1 MYNYSLILRRLIFCV
16 CILLSSA
23 EIYGQKNSSASVKF
37 VIGKVQVMSSGRT
50 SWKTARMKQK
60 IFSGD
65 RIRTNLNSRIEISM
79 PDGSV
84 IKINENTTFDI
95 REIKTAEEDKED
107 SMSFTLWAGSMWA
120 KFKKV
125 ISSRQKRE
133 IDSPSAVVAVRGTTL
148 DMNVDKSE
156 ALRVRVYEG
165 RVSVKS
171 KTAGG
176 EVEVGSNQQ
185 STVEKGKAPTPPQSF
200 KPDQEESTESSES
213 SDKLVLSIDAG
224 KLQFTDPAVLRAGV
238 PVSGKVTPNSALTAG
253 GKPISV
259 QPNGVF
265 AGRVRVREGL
275 NSIRF
280 EAKKD
285 GQEKNQTLN
294 LYVNTKSP
302 EIRLS
307 RPLTGG
313 FTNRREYSLSGAVF
327 DNTPKDKIKVFLN
340 AEMVSEAAGQSTFN
354 RTIILKEGRNTIQ
367 LAAADRSGNRT
378 ERAEQI
384 FLDTVK
390 PIITVTEPAQQV
402 KVRFEPPK
410 PPSGNYSFAK
420 ERFRQ
425 VVRGIIIDPAPS
437 SGLKRIVVQGK
448 EIKPNTDGSFE
459 TEIVLTRGAKG
470 QPGENRIIFYAE
482 DMAGN
487 ITRDNSHV
495 IYIR

>member
-1 MYNYSLILRRLIFCV
+1 MNKYYSILHRLIFCL
-16 CILLSSA
+16 CILLFSA
-23 EIYGQKNSSASVKF
+23 ELYGQKNSSASVKF
-37 VIGKVQVMSSGRT
+37 VIGRVEVLAGGQT
-50 SWKTARMKQK
+50 SWKSARMNQK

-65 RIRTNLNSRIEISM
+65 RISTKLNSRIEIGM

-84 IKINENTTFDI
+84 IKINENTTFDVK
-95 REIKTAEEDKED
+95 EIKTAEEDKDD
-107 SMSFTLWAGSMWA
+107 SMSFTVWAGSIWA

-125 ISSRQKRE
+125 VSSRQKRVIE
-133 IDSPSAVVAVRGTTL
+133 SPSAVVAVRGTTL
-148 DMNVDKSE
+148 DINVDQGQATK
-156 ALRVRVYEG
+156 VRVYEG
-165 RVSVKS
+165 RVAVKS

-176 EVEVGSNQQ
+176 EVLVGSNQQ
-185 STVEKGKAPTPPQSF
+185 STVEKGKAPTPAQSF
-200 KPDQEESTESSES
+200 TPDAGETKETAGG
-213 SDKLVLSIDAG
+213 LVLNVEAG
-224 KLQFTDPAVLRAGV
+224 KLQYTDPAVLNAGV
-238 PVSGKVTPNSALTAG
+238 PVRGKVTPGSQLAAN
-253 GKPISV
+253 GKPLTV

-265 AGRVRVREGL
+265 AGRVRVQEGI

-285 GQEKNQTLN
+285 TDNANQTLK
-294 LYVNTKSP
+294 LYVNTKRP
-302 EIRLS
+302 QIRLS
-307 RPLTGG
+307 RPLTAG

-340 AEMVSEAAGQSTFN
+340 AEMVSEAVGQSTFN
-354 RTIILKEGRNTIQ
+354 RTIILKEGINTIK
-367 LAAADRSGNRT
+367 LGAADLSGNRT

-402 KVRFEPPK
+402 KVRFEPPR
-410 PPSGNYSFAK
+410 PPSGNYSYAD

-459 TEIVLTRGAKG
+459 TEIVLTRGVQG
-470 QPGENRIIFYAE
+470 QPGANRITFFAE
-482 DMAGN
+482 DLAGN